1 MKKND
6 PMKKWNPT
14 TVSLEQLK
22 QQELDLTMADISET
36 ETDFS
41 DLAAEDELDFNA
53 VQEREYEPEVWE
65 VENEDDQSEDA
76 T

>member
-1 MKKND
+1 MKK
-6 PMKKWNPT
+6 KEKTWQPT

-22 QQELDLTMADISET
+22 QQELDLALADISET